1 MSPQITVPPE
11 DLPALVTLVGLVV
24 RVGQQVGLQV
34 GPLVEAP
41 LTDGTLVG
49 GLLHVEN
56 LVDRQGPR
64 LTKSL
69 AAI

>member
-1 MSPQITVPPE
+1 MSPQITVSPE

-24 RVGQQVGLQV
+24 RVGQQVGFQV

-41 LTDGTLVG
+41 LTDGALVG
-49 GLLHVEN
+49 RLLHVEN
-56 LVDRQGPR
+56 LVYRQGPR
-64 LTKSL
+64 LTKAL